1 MLFGNKKKPTP
12 TQTTVGPVE
21 RVTTVLGP
29 GINWKGDLR
38 GKGGVRI
45 EGTLEGEIA
54 VSGLVIVGET
64 GRVTCNTL
72 KAGTVIV
79 AGTVNAPIVAE
90 KLEIRAT
97 GRVYGDVTTQ
107 SFSTEEG
114 AFLRGKVTME
124 EKVDLSDLPDPPAE
138 APSERET
145 GGKTALEEKAAEE
158 TASDENAPESDN

>member
-1 MLFGNKKKPTP
+1 MLFGKKKSPPTYSNH
-12 TQTTVGPVE
+12 GPVE

-54 VSGLVIVGET
+54 VQGLVIVGET
-64 GRVTCNTL
+64 GRVTCETFR
-72 KAGTVIV
+72 ADTIIV
-79 AGTVNAPIVAE
+79 AGSVQGRISAN

-97 GRVYGDVTTQ
+97 GRVYGDVSAV
-107 SFSTEEG
+107 SFATEEG

-124 EKVDLSDLPDPPAE
+124 EELDQPGPEEGNGEEDPG
-138 APSERET
+138 T
-145 GGKTALEEKAAEE
+145 EEQEE
-158 TASDENAPESDN
+158 GAD